1 MASSEHLRKVPTA
14 DAMAVLSWVG
24 NGLSMEDA
32 MRLLYPEEAKTIYD
46 PSRWPWGAAKEN

>member
-1 MASSEHLRKVPTA
+1 MASSEQPRTVPTA
-14 DAMAVLSWVG
+14 VAMAVLSWVD

-46 PSRWPWGAAKEN
+46 PSRWP